1 MTINPHHSRPTS
13 YSMQQQSIHDLSITS
28 TDWSLP
34 LRRCCNKRWWW
45 RETRSRWNG
54 NTLAKPVNNNIFRRT
69 LHPAALNIKQLTD
82 LTTWAHVD
90 PRMALCDKNAVFPRL
105 LRSPRVVVVVVFCNI
120 YLYRLLRFRQNFRL
134 LWSFFCCLGVLLI
147 HWPTFISHSQVWLP
161 SWVVYIK
168 RPAERWWIRCLLAFN
183 LTFFSSPFMT
193 YAMEC
198 NAFPRTFPHIESA
211 ITDNSWNGLLSLQI
225 IKYLN
230 VLPFRSSGAFN
241 NYKVQSCG
249 KDTKWVW

>member
-105 LRSPRVVVVVVFCNI
+105 LRSPRVVVFVVLQHLLIPPASLPSELSSSTEFF
-120 YLYRLLRFRQNFRL
+120 LLLRGFINPLTQFYQ
-134 LWSFFCCLGVLLI
+134 SQSGVA
-147 HWPTFISHSQVWLP
+147 TFVSSLYKATGREVMNQMSSRFQSHFL
-161 SWVVYIK
+161 
-168 RPAERWWIRCLLAFN
+168 
-183 LTFFSSPFMT
+183 
-193 YAMEC
+193 
-198 NAFPRTFPHIESA
+198 
-211 ITDNSWNGLLSLQI
+211 
-225 IKYLN
+225 
-230 VLPFRSSGAFN
+230 
-241 NYKVQSCG
+241 
-249 KDTKWVW
+249 